1 MFGLPWLCAATVR
14 SVNHLIALS
23 EKDESGRHVVSVQET
38 RLTHLIIHLL
48 ITATVFSL
56 QVLKNIPMSV
66 LYGIFLY
73 MGVTSL
79 AGNQFYER
87 IHMMFMQP
95 TSKRYPKRHYNE
107 QYVARKAM
115 AKYTFYQLALFILLY
130 VVKSIKSIAIAFP
143 VIIALCVPVR
153 SYFMPKQ
160 FTPEELILLDGDDD
174 EIADLIKS
182 LDDSSSENDSEKAQP
197 IFEKAP
203 VAVEKARM
211 EQEGEVPVRAASEP
225 ILRV

>member
-1 MFGLPWLCAATVR
+1 
-14 SVNHLIALS
+14 
-23 EKDESGRHVVSVQET
+23 VQET

-48 ITATVFSL
+48 MTATVFSL

-87 IHMMFMQP
+87 IHMMFMQA

-107 QYVARKAM
+107 PYIARAAM
-115 AKYTFYQLALFILLY
+115 AKYTFYQLALFIMLY

-143 VIIALCVPVR
+143 IIIALCVPVR

-160 FTPEELILLDGDDD
+160 FTPEELIFLDGDDD
-174 EIADLIKS
+174 EIADLVKS
-182 LDDSSSENDSEKAQP
+182 IDDGGSEGEAEKAQP
-197 IFEKAP
+197 VFEKVP
-203 VAVEKARM
+203 LAVEKAPLA
-211 EQEGEVPVRAASEP
+211 QEGEVPVRAASAP